1 MNSYINK
8 FLDIGKNLAFFILS
22 FVVIHSVF
30 WLSSI
35 IFYSWCV
42 PTGFIGYFKSMI
54 SHGSVV
60 CEVFYNIAMFAK
72 ASIRNMIVSLLAG
85 VMTLSWGWN
94 SFNNEVNNQRNNGIH
109 REMNEL
115 INGRNVRNG
124 RNNVDNEVID

>member
-1 MNSYINK
+1 
-8 FLDIGKNLAFFILS
+8 
-22 FVVIHSVF
+22 
-30 WLSSI
+30 
-35 IFYSWCV
+35 
-42 PTGFIGYFKSMI
+42 
-54 SHGSVV
+54 
-60 CEVFYNIAMFAK
+60 
-72 ASIRNMIVSLLAG
+72 MIVSLLAG